1 MNRKLAIVL
10 ALGVIPLAALAAEL
24 NVFQSG
30 DPISANEINQNFSEL
45 ESRIS
50 STGSAQK
57 LTVFS
62 SSSTF
67 TGGQG
72 RVAMN
77 AACVAD
83 NSAASLCS
91 LERLQRASA
100 ETGINYGTLSA
111 NSWVDTLEPH
121 YNYNGGY
128 FETDNGNSVISNCQ
142 GWSSSGTINGRV
154 LRQSGKIDYEQCG
167 NTYSALCCM

>member
-1 MNRKLAIVL
+1 MNRKLAIAL

-111 NSWVDTLEPH
+111 KSWVDTLEPVSTYNAH
-121 YNYNGGY
+121 YPP
-128 FETDNGNSVISNCQ
+128 DSGNTIIANCQ
-142 GWSSSGTINGRV
+142 GWLSSGTTSGRV
-154 LRQSGKIDYEQCG
+154 LLQSGRIDVEQCS